1 VLASQMM
8 VVGILIITF
17 IVLPYQ
23 TNALVGALSQSNPFR
38 AAHYSPTSKGRHVV
52 VTGAEQHNDNSHTAT

>member
-1 VLASQMM
+1 MM

-52 VTGAEQHNDNSHTAT
+52 VTGGATQ